1 MGVLLLDEQ
10 TAPGTP
16 STGQVVLYPKSDGLL
31 YSKDDA
37 GAETAV
43 TGLAAA
49 SQAEQEAGSSTL
61 VATTP
66 GRQHFHPST
75 AKAWVRFGG
84 ATAVIASSYNVTSIT
99 DNGVGTY
106 QVNFTTAMADANYNV
121 LAAHGDTSRGGTAT
135 SVSGW
140 TTTDFD
146 MGTSHE
152 ATADTT
158 VFVDPTAVEVV
169 VFGDM

>member
-66 GRQHFHPST
+66 GRQHFHQSA
-75 AKAWVRFGG
+75 AKAWVNFTGSG
-84 ATAVIASSYNVTSIT
+84 TVTINSDYNVTSIT
-99 DNGVGTY
+99 DNAT
-106 QVNFTTAMADANYNV
+106 
-121 LAAHGDTSRGGTAT
+121 GDYSIN
-135 SVSGW
+135 W
-140 TTTDFD
+140 DTDFSSIGYSIAGAASD
-146 MGTSHE
+146 DNTAASFLGLRTSTPFAAGSAQVSSRSHDGTLRD
-152 ATADTT
+152 AGIIT
-158 VFVDPTAVEVV
+158 VVA
-169 VFGDM
+169 FGDL

>member
-66 GRQHFHPST
+66 GRQHFHQSA
-75 AKAWVRFGG
+75 AKAWVRFNGTG
-84 ATAVIASSYNVTSIT
+84 VLSIYGSYNVLSVT
-99 DNGVGTY
+99 DDSTGNYTI
-106 QVNFTTAMADANYNV
+106 NWDTDFADANY
-121 LAAHGDTSRGGTAT
+121 ATAIGDGTGST
-135 SVSGW
+135 
-140 TTTDFD
+140 
-146 MGTSHE
+146 GTSGGVSMWTSNH
-152 ATADTT
+152 AVGSVQFHSRVGTSGNDSDNLT
-158 VFVDPTAVEVV
+158 VIAC
-169 VFGDM
+169 GDQ

>member
-1 MGVLLLDEQ
+1 
-10 TAPGTP
+10 
-16 STGQVVLYPKSDGLL
+16 
-31 YSKDDA
+31 
-37 GAETAV
+37 
-43 TGLAAA
+43 
-49 SQAEQEAGSSTL
+49 
-61 VATTP
+61 
-66 GRQHFHPST
+66 
-75 AKAWVRFGG
+75 VRFGG

-135 SVSGW
+135 NLSGW

>member
-66 GRQHFHPST
+66 GRQQYHPS
-75 AKAWVRFGG
+75 AVKAWVFYDQVTPAVGG
-84 ATAVIASSYNVTSIT
+84 SYNVTSVT
-99 DNGVGTY
+99 DDAAGIFT
-106 QVNFTTAMADANYNV
+106 VNWA
-121 LAAHGDTSRGGTAT
+121 
-135 SVSGW
+135 
-140 TTTDFD
+140 TDFSD
-146 MGTSHE
+146 TNYAVGATVNMIDSGTSLIGINLL
-152 ATADTT
+152 TGNK
-158 VFVDPTAVEVV
+158 AVGSQKFIVQDRAGGNTDSAENYAFA
-169 VFGDM
+169 FGDH